1 MPGMIQEREVPVV
14 SFVGKS
20 GAGKTTAVEQVI
32 RELKRRGYRIGT
44 VKHDAHGFDLDQP
57 GKDTWRH
64 AQAGSDVVAISG
76 PHKMALIRR
85 LDEEMPLDEVVSL
98 MGDVDLVLTEG
109 YKRGSRP
116 KIEVSRQARG
126 TELLCGAEELIG
138 IMADHAVDMAVP
150 QFALDDAAG
159 VVNLLERLYL
169 ARSEESAR

>member
-1 MPGMIQEREVPVV
+1 MTRGRAVPVV

-20 GAGKTTAVEQVI
+20 GVGKTTAVEHVI
-32 RELKRRGYRIGT
+32 RELKRRGYRVGT
-44 VKHDAHGFDLDQP
+44 VKHDAHGFELDRP

-76 PHKMALIRR
+76 PHKMALIRT
-85 LDEEMPLDEVVSL
+85 LDEEMPLDDVVGL
-98 MGDVDLVLTEG
+98 MGDVDLVITEG

-116 KIEVSRQARG
+116 KVEVSRQARG
-126 TELLCGAEELIG
+126 TDLLCSAEELIG
-138 IMADHAVDMAVP
+138 IMADYVVDMAVP

-169 ARSEESAR
+169 ASSEEPER